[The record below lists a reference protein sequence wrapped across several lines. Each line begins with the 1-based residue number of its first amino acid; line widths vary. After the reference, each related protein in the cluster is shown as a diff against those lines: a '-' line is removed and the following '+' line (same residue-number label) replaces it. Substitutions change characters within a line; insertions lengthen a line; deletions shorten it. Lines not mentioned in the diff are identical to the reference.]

1 MLISLVGLITEEKML
16 TKYQE
21 QYNMLT
27 IDNLNQIEYHLIK
40 KDIPDFT
47 KQLMRVLS
55 WRPIYVTEGTYGEI
69 PLIKHLPVPYQNFV
83 DEILKI
89 KSKNTLLYG
98 GEVSLFKLTA
108 YTVKNHDNCYHQVF
122 KLEVNDYLSE

>member
-1 MLISLVGLITEEKML
+1 ML
-16 TKYQE
+16 TKFQE

-27 IDNLNQIEYHLIK
+27 IDNLNEIEYHLIK

-89 KSKNTLLYG
+89 KSKKYFNIWW
-98 GEVSLFKLTA
+98 
-108 YTVKNHDNCYHQVF
+108 
-122 KLEVNDYLSE
+122 

>member
-1 MLISLVGLITEEKML
+1 ML
-16 TKYQE
+16 TKFQE

-27 IDNLNQIEYHLIK
+27 IDNLNEIEYHLIK

-47 KQLMRVLS
+47 KQLIRVLS
-55 WRPIYVTEGTYGEI
+55 WRPVYVTEGTYGEI
-69 PLIKHLPVPYQNFV
+69 PIIEHLPIPYQNFV

-89 KSKNTLLYG
+89 KSKNTLIYG

>member
-1 MLISLVGLITEEKML
+1 ML

-21 QYNMLT
+21 LSNMLT
-27 IDNLNQIEYHLIK
+27 IDNINEMEYHLIK
-40 KDIPDFT
+40 KDKDFT
-47 KQLMRVLS
+47 KQLMSVLS
-55 WRPIYVTEGTYGEI
+55 CRPVYVTEGTYGEI
-69 PLIKHLPVPYQNFV
+69 PLIEHLPVPYQNFV

-108 YTVKNHDNCYHQVF
+108 YTVKGHDKLYHQIF